1 MSHFTTIES
10 EFDIDHLEEM
20 MAALKDAFRQGDT
33 EPEIEYHAKGADMYG
48 YQGDNRSKIDPK
60 SSDYSPPCEV
70 IIRRKYVGRSSNDI
84 GFKLQPNGKFR
95 AIVSEFDRNRFSMQT
110 QHKVQQDYSIAVG
123 EKTLKAKGFTEIERI
138 KMDDGSIKLIGN
150 QPKVSVGTVKI
161 KNW

>member
-1 MSHFTTIES
+1 MSHYTQMEC
-10 EFDIDHLEEM
+10 EFDIDHLDEM
-20 MAALKDAFRQGDT
+20 IASLEALFGKGT
-33 EPEIEYHAKGADMYG
+33 VEYHKNGADMKG
-48 YQGDNRSKIDPK
+48 YQGDNRSKLSSS

-70 IIRRKYVGRSSNDI
+70 IIRKENVGSASNDI

-95 AIVSEFDRNRFSMQT
+95 AIVSEFDRSRFTMQA

-150 QPKVSVGTVKI
+150 QPKVSVGTVKL